1 MECKTIDNIEK
12 TSEKYIFYSLTDKIM
27 IRVDFYN
34 KKVKF
39 NDKDGNV
46 ITDPEL
52 TGLATKLFN
61 SIKNTNVSD
70 DNKELIFLYKN
81 ELKKKLGDDDIIDT
95 MVKIFDYKTSNNQKT
110 DFHYDF
116 VKQMCNKTVK
126 E

>member
-1 MECKTIDNIEK
+1 MTN
-12 TSEKYIFYSLTDKIM
+12 
-27 IRVDFYN
+27 VA
-34 KKVKF
+34 VKF

-95 MVKIFDYKTSNNQKT
+95 MVKIFHYKTSNNQKT

-116 VKQMCNKTVK
+116 VKQCVIKQ
-126 E
+126 